1 MAAIVQILGWA
12 LVHALWQ
19 DGLLAALAA
28 LGGLLLRGRARHAMN
43 GLILALCLGLP
54 AATAWHFHRPA
65 LLGAGPVQVAEA
77 AQGGPAAF
85 LPRADRASRP
95 LLARLEAALQPRLPA
110 LVVLWAVGASLMALR
125 LGGGYALS
133 LSWKRRGVPAPRD
146 WQDSLDDLARRLGIL
161 RKVRLLLVG
170 HGQTPQSPVALGL
183 WKPVVLLPATL
194 LTGLPPGFLE
204 ALLAH
209 ELAHVRRLDYLA
221 NLLQGIA
228 ETLLFFHPAIWWLSA
243 RIRAERE
250 ELSDDLAAEMLGD
263 PRRLALA
270 LNALDDLQRPLPHLL
285 FPALAARGG
294 HLLTRIERLLS
305 PKPVRGPLG
314 GALTFLLL
322 PGLALALRAAAPA
335 FPPIGAP
342 ATVIAQLDVLAA
354 REGLDPQ
361 LLRSMAWVESGF
373 NAKAKSTMGATG
385 MLQVMPETARK
396 FGATDLEDPAQV
408 MAAGAKYLRF
418 LLDRYQGDV
427 QKAVAAYNCGEKAL
441 DEGRITE
448 EATRYRSLV
457 MDVLA
462 AKAVQPEAPLA
473 EGEVQGV
480 IRRGG
485 GGQITL
491 QIRASSR
498 GSLKLDLLPA
508 EGAKA
513 LGTIQIGEKRQD
525 GTYAVGPWE
534 EVRPRILVDASKA
547 GASLVIRG
555 EEPGTGWRGD
565 TRVLLDAPWKTFTF
579 QMKKP

>member
-1 MAAIVQILGWA
+1 MAAVVQVLGWA

-19 DGLLAALAA
+19 DGLLVALAA

-54 AATAWHFHRPA
+54 PATAWHFHQAAP
-65 LLGAGPVQVAEA
+65 LGAGPAQVAEVVRA
-77 AQGGPAAF
+77 GPAAF
-85 LPRADRASRP
+85 LPRAEMASRP
-95 LLARLEAALQPRLPA
+95 LLVRLEAALQPRLPI

-133 LSWKRRGVPAPRD
+133 LSWKRRGVPAPRE
-146 WQDSLDDLARRLGIL
+146 WQGTIDDLARRLGIL

-170 HGQTPQSPVALGL
+170 QGQSPVALGL

-194 LTGLPPGFLE
+194 LTGLPPGCLE

-228 ETLLFFHPAIWWLSA
+228 ETLLFFHPAVWWLSA

-250 ELSDDLAAEMLGD
+250 ELSDDLAAKMLGD

-294 HLLTRIERLLS
+294 HLLTRIERLLA

-314 GALTFLLL
+314 SSLALLL
-322 PGLALALRAAAPA
+322 IPGLALALRATAPV
-335 FPPIGAP
+335 FTPIGAP
-342 ATVIAQLDVLAA
+342 PATIAQLDALAA

-373 NAKAKSTMGATG
+373 NAKARSSRGATG

-396 FGATDLEDPAQV
+396 YGATDLDDPAQV
-408 MAAGAKYLRF
+408 AAAGAKYLRF

-448 EATRYRSLV
+448 EATRYRTLV

-462 AKAVQPEAPLA
+462 AKAVQPETPLA
-473 EGEVQGV
+473 EGEIQGV
-480 IRRGG
+480 IRRGS

-491 QIRASSR
+491 QLRASGR
-498 GSLKLDLLPA
+498 GNLKLDLLPA

-513 LGTIQIGEKRQD
+513 LGTVQIGEKRSD

-534 EVRPRILVDASKA
+534 EFRPRILVDASKA

-555 EEPGTGWRGD
+555 EDPGTGWRGE